1 METVE
6 FLRKVD
12 LFKNLGEDALGD
24 LASQIRLL
32 SLPEGHII
40 KDNDPSNGLYMIRSG
55 TARVTKSADRQG
67 AEAVLAVLRDGD
79 SFGEIGLI
87 DGMRRS
93 ANVTAIEPVECYF
106 LPREAFLNALEDN
119 PEIAIR
125 MLSGLAGMV
134 RSADRWIA
142 ELL

>member
-1 METVE
+1 ME
-6 FLRKVD
+6 FLAKVD
-12 LFKNLGEDALGD
+12 IFKNIGEDSLAD
-24 LASQIRLL
+24 LAGQVRLC

-40 KDNDPSNGLYMIRSG
+40 KDNDPSNGLYIIKSG
-55 TARVTKSADRQG
+55 KARVTKSAERPG
-67 AEAVLAVLRDGD
+67 AEAVLAVLQEGD

-106 LPREAFLNALEDN
+106 LPREAFLNALEEN
-119 PEIAIR
+119 PEIAIG